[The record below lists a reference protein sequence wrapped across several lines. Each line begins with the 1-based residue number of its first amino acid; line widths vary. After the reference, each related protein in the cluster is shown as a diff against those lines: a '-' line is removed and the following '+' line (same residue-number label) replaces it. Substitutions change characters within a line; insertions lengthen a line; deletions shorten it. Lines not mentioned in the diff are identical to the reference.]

1 MLKKDLRRL
10 KRKENLI
17 GQVIKFKKD
26 SNVLIGGSDPRR
38 DGCAIGM

>member
-17 GQVIKFKKD
+17 GQVIKFKKYEK
-26 SNVLIGGSDPRR
+26 
-38 DGCAIGM
+38 